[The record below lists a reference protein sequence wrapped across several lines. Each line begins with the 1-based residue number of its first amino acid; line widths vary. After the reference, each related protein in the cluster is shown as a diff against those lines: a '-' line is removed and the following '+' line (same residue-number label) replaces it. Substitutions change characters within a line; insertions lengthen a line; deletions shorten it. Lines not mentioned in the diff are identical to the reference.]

1 MLSRNNIEIKN
12 NPQDVPEQVIQLTM
26 LIYVVPEQYRNKQ

>member
-1 MLSRNNIEIKN
+1 MLFRNNIEINN

>member
-1 MLSRNNIEIKN
+1 LFRNKIEINN
-12 NPQDVPEQVIQLTM
+12 NPRDVLEQVIQLTM